1 VLKEGESAPDFSLQA
16 HDGRIIKLHDLLG
29 KKNIVLYFYI
39 RDNTPECTRE
49 TCGFRDIYEQLK
61 EHNFEIL
68 GISPDGVES
77 HREFAKA
84 HDVPFLL
91 LSDRGKQVAKAYGA
105 LGMIGFMNKRVTFVI
120 DINGRVK
127 KIVEGLSAGKH
138 LDEVARMMA

>member
-1 VLKEGESAPDFSLQA
+1 
-16 HDGRIIKLHDLLG
+16 
-29 KKNIVLYFYI
+29 
-39 RDNTPECTRE
+39 
-49 TCGFRDIYEQLK
+49 LK